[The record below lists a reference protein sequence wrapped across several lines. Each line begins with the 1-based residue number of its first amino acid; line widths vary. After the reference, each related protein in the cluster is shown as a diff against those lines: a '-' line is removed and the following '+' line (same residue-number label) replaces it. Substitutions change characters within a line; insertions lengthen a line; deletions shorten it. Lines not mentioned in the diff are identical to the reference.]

1 MSLPPL
7 RIGVI
12 GTGVSGLSAAWLL
25 SKRHRVTVFEREDRP
40 GGHCNTVSVEAP
52 EGPRNVDT
60 GFIVYNTKSYPNLM
74 AWFDHLGVETART
87 SMSFAV
93 SLDNARIE
101 YSSNAPFGLL
111 GNTRNALRAR
121 HWRMLRDVTRFFRV
135 ARQDLAAQSLGDVP
149 LSTYLAQ
156 RGFGRG
162 FVDHH
167 ILPMACAI
175 WSTPEEHVL
184 DFPAAAFIRFFA
196 NHGLLQAFGRPE
208 WRTVEGGSR
217 TYVDKVLADFR
228 GDIRL
233 GARIVRVSRTAEGV
247 HVEDGQG
254 ERYQFDHVVIAA
266 HADDAL
272 AMLGDADAEERRLL
286 GAFEYADNTA
296 VLHTDRAMMPRR
308 RRLWASWNYISSHP
322 QGSPGLGGA
331 GIGGPGSGDQAL
343 CVSYWMNSLQPLRTK
358 QDYFVTLNPAA
369 EIAEGHTLATIGYKH
384 PMFNSTAMA
393 AQPELW
399 TLQGQRRTWFCGS
412 YFGYGF
418 HEDGLQSGLAV
429 AEQLGGMRRPWR
441 LDNPSDRLSLPREEE
456 KVA

>member
-1 MSLPPL
+1 MSYPPL
-7 RIGVI
+7 RIAVI

-25 SKRHRVTVFEREDRP
+25 SKRHRVTLFEREARA
-40 GGHCNTVSVEAP
+40 GGHCNTIAVDAP
-52 EGPRNVDT
+52 EGLRNIDT
-60 GFIVYNTKSYPNLM
+60 GFIVYNTQCYPNLM
-74 AWFDHLGVETART
+74 AWFDHLGVAWAET

-93 SLDNARIE
+93 SLNKARIE

-111 GNTRNALRAR
+111 GAKRNLFRPA
-121 HWRMLRDVTRFFRV
+121 HWRMLRDVTRFFRT
-135 ARQDLAAQSLGDVP
+135 ARQDLDDRTLGSIPLGD
-149 LSTYLAQ
+149 YLAA

-196 NHGLLQAFGRPE
+196 NHGLLQAFNRPG

-217 TYVDKVLADFR
+217 AYVDKVLADFR
-228 GDIRL
+228 GELRL
-233 GARIVRVSRTAEGV
+233 GAPIRHVSRAGDGV

-254 ERYQFDHVVIAA
+254 GHHAFDHVVIAA

-272 AMLGDADAEERRLL
+272 AMLSDADAEERRLL
-286 GAFEYADNTA
+286 GAFQYADNTA

-308 RRLWASWNYISSHP
+308 RRLWASWNYISSEEN
-322 QGSPGLGGA
+322 GG
-331 GIGGPGSGDQAL
+331 QRL

-358 QDYFVTLNPAA
+358 RDYFVTLNPSDG
-369 EIAEGHTLATIGYKH
+369 IAEDSKLATIAYKH
-384 PMFNSTAMA
+384 PMFNGAAMA

-399 TLQGQRRTWFCGS
+399 SLQGARRTWFCGS

-429 AEQLGGMRRPWR
+429 AEQLGGLRRPWH
-441 LDNPSDRLSLPREEE
+441 LDNPSDRLSLPREDE

>member
-1 MSLPPL
+1 MSYPPL

-25 SKRHRVTVFEREDRP
+25 SKRHRVTLFEGEPRP
-40 GGHCNTVSVEAP
+40 GGHCNTLRVEAP
-52 EGPRNVDT
+52 EGPRDIDT
-60 GFIVYNTKSYPNLM
+60 GFIVYNTQSYPNLM
-74 AWFDHLGVETART
+74 AWFDHLGVAWAAT

-93 SLDNARIE
+93 SLNDSRIE
-101 YSSNAPFGLL
+101 YASHAPFGLL
-111 GNTRNALRAR
+111 GAKRNLLRGS
-121 HWRMLRDVTRFFRV
+121 HWRMLRDVARFFRV
-135 ARQDLAAQSLGDVP
+135 AREDLAAQSLGTMP
-149 LSTYLAQ
+149 LGTYLSQ

-196 NHGLLQAFGRPE
+196 NHGLLQAFNRPG

-228 GDIRL
+228 GELRL
-233 GARIVRVSRTAEGV
+233 GARVTRVTRSEDGV
-247 HVEDGQG
+247 AVVDGQG
-254 ERYQFDHVVIAA
+254 SRHKFDHVVIAA

-272 AMLGDADAEERRLL
+272 SMLADADAEERRLL
-286 GAFEYADNTA
+286 GAFQYADNTA
-296 VLHTDRAMMPRR
+296 VLHTDRAMMPHR
-308 RRLWASWNYISSHP
+308 RRLWASWNYISGKGEGA
-322 QGSPGLGGA
+322 QG
-331 GIGGPGSGDQAL
+331 L

-358 QDYFVTLNPAA
+358 QDYFVTLNPVD
-369 EIAEGHTLATIGYKH
+369 EIAERDRLATISYKH
-384 PMFNSTAMA
+384 PMFNGAAMA

-399 TLQGQRRTWFCGS
+399 SLQGRRRTWFCGS

-429 AEQLGGMRRPWR
+429 AEQLGGVCRPWQ
-441 LDNPSDRLSLPREEE
+441 LENPSDRLDLPREDAQ
-456 KVA
+456 VA

>member
-1 MSLPPL
+1 MSYPPL

-25 SKRHRVTVFEREDRP
+25 AKRHRVTLFEREARP
-40 GGHCNTVSVEAP
+40 GGHCHTITVDAP

-60 GFIVYNTKSYPNLM
+60 GFIVYNTQCYPNLM
-74 AWFDHLGVETART
+74 AWFDHLGVACART

-93 SLDNARIE
+93 SLNDARIE

-111 GNTRNALRAR
+111 GAKRNLFRVS
-121 HWRMLRDVTRFFRV
+121 HWRMLRDVTRFFRT
-135 ARQDLAAQSLGDVP
+135 AREDLAAQSLGNIP
-149 LSTYLAQ
+149 LGDYLNQ
-156 RGFGRG
+156 RGFRRG

-167 ILPMACAI
+167 ILPMGGAI

-196 NHGLLQAFGRPE
+196 NHGLLQATNRPE
-208 WRTVEGGSR
+208 WRTVDGGSR
-217 TYVDKVLADFR
+217 TYVDKVLGEFR
-228 GDIRL
+228 GELRL
-233 GARIVRVSRTAEGV
+233 GAPIIRVTRTEEGV

-254 ERYQFDHVVIAA
+254 GRHDFDHVVIAA

-272 AMLGDADAEERRLL
+272 AMLADADAEERRLL
-286 GAFEYADNTA
+286 GAFQYADNTA

-308 RRLWASWNYISSHP
+308 RRLWASWNYIAAKG
-322 QGSPGLGGA
+322 QGA
-331 GIGGPGSGDQAL
+331 QRL

-358 QDYFVTLNPAA
+358 QDYFVTLNPID
-369 EIAEGHTLATIGYKH
+369 EIAETDRLATIAYKH
-384 PMFNSTAMA
+384 PMFNGAAMA

-399 TLQGQRRTWFCGS
+399 SLQGRNRTWFCGS

-429 AEQLGGMRRPWR
+429 AEQLGGVRRPWD
-441 LDNPSDRLSLPREEE
+441 LENPSDRLSLPSEDAQ
-456 KVA
+456 VA